1 MRYKIYFLVVTV
13 FFVTMNVLLWRSEF
27 SARGRFGTPLPP
39 ETVWE
44 KVLTSPDFSQLEVRH
59 KGVKIGRAHL
69 QAQISEAPAPPL
81 LNTDDL
87 PPEGMVKRV
96 TGYTL
101 HFDTTVSLEDLS
113 RLRIDLILQLATNQ
127 TWQEFTL
134 KLTLKPA
141 PSTWEFHASA
151 ATETFRFMAE
161 DEEGR
166 REQTF
171 KFSDLQNPE
180 KIARSIGGPLM
191 PTMLGALGLP
201 MNAPPPQSQPQRPAN
216 LSLGLGWEARND
228 WLKLGRNPIRV
239 YRIETKLLERFRAVF
254 FVSPIGELLRVELP
268 DDVVLMNEALI
279 NL

>member
-1 MRYKIYFLVVTV
+1 MRYKIYFLVVSA

-44 KVLTSPDFSQLEVRH
+44 KVLTSPDFSHLEVRH
-59 KGVKIGRAHL
+59 KGVKIGLAHWS
-69 QAQISEAPAPPL
+69 AQISEAPAPSL
-81 LNTDDL
+81 LNSEEL
-87 PPEGMVKRV
+87 PPEGMIKRV
-96 TGYTL
+96 TGYAL
-101 HFDTTVSLEDLS
+101 HFDSTVSLDDLS
-113 RLRIDLILQLATNQ
+113 RLRIDCRLDLATNQ
-127 TWQEFTL
+127 SWQEFSL
-134 KLTLKPA
+134 KLALKPA

-151 ATETFRFMAE
+151 AKETFRFLAE

-171 KFSDLQNPE
+171 KFSDFQNPE
-180 KIARSIGGPLM
+180 KLARTIGGPFM
-191 PTMLGALGLP
+191 PAMLAALGLP
-201 MNAPPPQSQPQRPAN
+201 MNATPQGKPAGAAN
-216 LSLGLGWEARND
+216 LSLGLAWEARND

-239 YRIETKLLERFRAVF
+239 YRIEAKLFERFRAVF

-268 DDVVLMNEALI
+268 DEIVLMNEALI

>member
-1 MRYKIYFLVVTV
+1 MRYKIYFLVVTA

-39 ETVWE
+39 EAVWE
-44 KVLTSPDFSQLEVRH
+44 KVLTSPDFSHLEVRH
-59 KGVKIGRAHL
+59 KGVKIGLAHWS
-69 QAQISEAPAPPL
+69 AQISEAPAPSL
-81 LNTDDL
+81 LNTDEL
-87 PPEGMVKRV
+87 PPEGMIKRV
-96 TGYTL
+96 TGYAL
-101 HFDTTVSLEDLS
+101 HFDSTVSLDDLS
-113 RLRIDLILQLATNQ
+113 RLRIDCRLDLATNQ
-127 TWQEFTL
+127 SWQEFSL
-134 KLTLKPA
+134 KLALKPA

-151 ATETFRFMAE
+151 AKGTFRFLAE

-180 KIARSIGGPLM
+180 KLARSIGGPLM
-191 PTMLGALGLP
+191 PAMLTALGLP
-201 MNAPPPQSQPQRPAN
+201 MNAPPGGKPAGAAN
-216 LSLGLGWEARND
+216 LSLGLAWEARND

-239 YRIETKLLERFRAVF
+239 YRIEAKLFERFRAVF

-268 DDVVLMNEALI
+268 DEIVLMNEALI

>member
-1 MRYKIYFLVVTV
+1 MRYKIYFLVVAA

-44 KVLTSPDFSQLEVRH
+44 KVLTSPDFSHLEVRH
-59 KGVKIGRAHL
+59 KGVKIGLAHWS
-69 QAQISEAPAPPL
+69 AQISEAPAAAL

-87 PPEGMVKRV
+87 PPEGMIKRV
-96 TGYTL
+96 TGYAL
-101 HFDTTVSLEDLS
+101 HFDSTVSLDDLS
-113 RLRIDLILQLATNQ
+113 RLRIDFLLQLSTNQ

-141 PSTWEFHASA
+141 PSTWTFHASA
-151 ATETFRFMAE
+151 ATEAFTFMAE

-166 REQTF
+166 REQSF

-191 PTMLGALGLP
+191 PTMLAALGLP
-201 MNAPPPQSQPQRPAN
+201 MNPPPQNQPPRPAN
-216 LSLGLGWEARND
+216 LSLGLAWEARND

-239 YRIETKLLERFRAVF
+239 YRIEAKLFDRFRAVF

-279 NL
+279 SL

>member
-1 MRYKIYFLVVTV
+1 MRYKIYFLVVSA

-44 KVLTSPDFSQLEVRH
+44 KVLTSPDSSHLEVRH
-59 KGVKIGRAHL
+59 KGVKIGLAHWS
-69 QAQISEAPAPPL
+69 AQISEAPAEPL
-81 LNTDDL
+81 LNIDDL

-96 TGYTL
+96 TGYAL
-101 HFDTTVSLEDLS
+101 HFDSTVSLDDLS
-113 RLRIDLILQLATNQ
+113 RLRIDWTLQLATNQ
-127 TWQEFTL
+127 TWQDLTL
-134 KLTLKPA
+134 KLTLKPT

-151 ATETFRFMAE
+151 AKETFRFIAK
-161 DEEGR
+161 DEEGG
-166 REQTF
+166 REQIF

-180 KIARSIGGPLM
+180 KIARALGGPLM
-191 PTMLGALGLP
+191 PTMLAALGVP
-201 MNAPPPQSQPQRPAN
+201 MSPAPAGKPQGPAS
-216 LSLGLGWEARND
+216 LSFGLAWEARND

-239 YRIETKLLERFRAVF
+239 YRIEARLSDRFRAVF
-254 FVSPIGELLRVELP
+254 FVSPVGELLRVELP